1 MVTTLAWVV
10 TLAVVV
16 ALLVLDLVVSSWRSG
31 PVGVRAAVGWS
42 VFYIAVALSFGVVL
56 GALAGWSLG
65 TQYLAGYVVEKSL
78 SIDNLFVFLII
89 VSTFAVPAQ
98 HQSRALTIGIVAAL
112 FLRGIFI
119 ALGAALLDAFSFMFL
134 IFGLALL
141 GTAWQLFRHRDED
154 PSINENP
161 LVRAARRVVP
171 IAERYDGGRIVTR
184 IGQRRALT
192 PMFLVLIA
200 IGTTDV
206 LFALDSIPAVYGV
219 TPYPYIV
226 FCANAFALLGLRAL
240 FFLVT
245 GLLDRLIYLS
255 TGLGLILAF
264 IGAKLVLHFAHLHAP
279 GVPELSTGVSLAVI
293 VVILVVTIAAS
304 LIKARC
310 DPIVKADPG
319 SLSGWLAGEM
329 GSCPH
334 FHARGQV
341 SRCHHRERGP
351 RLGATIDG
359 ADDDNDHYR
368 DARAGLP

>member
-10 TLAVVV
+10 TLAVIA
-16 ALLVLDLVVSSWRSG
+16 ALLGLDLVVSSRRSG
-31 PVGVRAAVGWS
+31 PVGLRAAVGWS

-56 GALAGWSLG
+56 GAVAGWSLG

-78 SIDNLFVFLII
+78 SVDNLFVFVVI
-89 VSTFAVPAQ
+89 VSTFAVPAE
-98 HQSRALTIGIVAAL
+98 HPSRALTIGIVAAL
-112 FLRGIFI
+112 FLRGIII
-119 ALGAALLDAFSFMFL
+119 ALGAVLLDAFSFMFL

-154 PSINENP
+154 PSISENP
-161 LVRAARRVVP
+161 LVRAARRALP
-171 IAERYDGGRIVTR
+171 IAGRYDGSRIVTR
-184 IGQRRALT
+184 VGQRRALT

-219 TPYPYIV
+219 TQYPYIV

-264 IGAKLVLHFAHLHAP
+264 IGAKLVLHFGHLHAP
-279 GVPELSTGVSLAVI
+279 AVPELSTGVSLAVI
-293 VVILVVTIAAS
+293 VLILVVTIAAS
-304 LIKARC
+304 LIKARS
-310 DPIVKADPG
+310 DPTLKARPG
-319 SLSGWLAGEM
+319 SL
-329 GSCPH
+329 
-334 FHARGQV
+334 R
-341 SRCHHRERGP
+341 
-351 RLGATIDG
+351 
-359 ADDDNDHYR
+359 
-368 DARAGLP
+368 ARASTNPRRAPRSATPERPSVPAEG

>member
-1 MVTTLAWVV
+1 MVTTQAWLA
-10 TLAVVV
+10 TLAAVA
-16 ALLVLDLVVSSWRSG
+16 ALLVLDVVVSSRRSG
-31 PVGVRAAVGWS
+31 PVGLRAAVGWS

-78 SIDNLFVFLII
+78 SIDNLFVFVII
-89 VSTFAVPAQ
+89 VSTFAVPAE

-112 FLRGIFI
+112 VLRGIFI

-154 PSINENP
+154 PSISENP
-161 LVRAARRVVP
+161 LVRAARRALP

-219 TPYPYIV
+219 TQYPYIV

-264 IGAKLVLHFAHLHAP
+264 IGVKLVLHFAHLHA
-279 GVPELSTGVSLAVI
+279 
-293 VVILVVTIAAS
+293 AAS
-304 LIKARC
+304 PSSPPACR
-310 DPIVKADPG
+310 
-319 SLSGWLAGEM
+319 
-329 GSCPH
+329 
-334 FHARGQV
+334 
-341 SRCHHRERGP
+341 SR
-351 RLGATIDG
+351 
-359 ADDDNDHYR
+359 
-368 DARAGLP
+368 